1 MWGKRMELK
10 ELTDRTFELFGVD
23 DPDDLG
29 SALLKNISSTDKLK
43 AFCDLVDGDLSVDWM
58 QMIYQYYLADR
69 KEKKAGLHPEI
80 TCQIYGDACRRW

>member
-1 MWGKRMELK
+1 MELK

-43 AFCDLVDGDLSVDWM
+43 AFCDLVDGDLSIDWM

-69 KEKKAGLHPEI
+69 KEKSRIILQNRLLDLWGCLPEMV
-80 TCQIYGDACRRW
+80 R